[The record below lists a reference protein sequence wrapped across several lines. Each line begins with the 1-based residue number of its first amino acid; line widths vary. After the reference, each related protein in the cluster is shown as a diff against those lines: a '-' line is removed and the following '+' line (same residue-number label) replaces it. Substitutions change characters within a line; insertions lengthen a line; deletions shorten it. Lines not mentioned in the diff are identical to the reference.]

1 LVKKGS
7 GRRSTVSQLAIMV
20 SIWLMSTVNP
30 QANIDNL
37 ELMAIGAVL
46 LGFSSA
52 TQDIVIFIAEVINGV
67 FWLIA
72 QF

>member
-1 LVKKGS
+1 MKTLN
-7 GRRSTVSQLAIMV
+7 VSQLAIMV

-46 LGFSSA
+46 LGFSY
-52 TQDIVIFIAEVINGV
+52 
-67 FWLIA
+67 
-72 QF
+72 

>member
-1 LVKKGS
+1 MF
-7 GRRSTVSQLAIMV
+7 VSQLAIMV

-52 TQDIVIFIAEVINGV
+52 TQDIVIEPKRRR
-67 FWLIA
+67 
-72 QF
+72 

>member
-1 LVKKGS
+1 MF
-7 GRRSTVSQLAIMV
+7 VSQLAIMV

-52 TQDIVIFIAEVINGV
+52 TQDIVIDAAHTNLNE
-67 FWLIA
+67 
-72 QF
+72 